1 MSPLHCTDHSL
12 VSAAELFYLSFA
24 SRKAHSFW
32 WFPHRIIQT
41 HLKSKKVNFP
51 SICLL
56 GVPVCWSPWLLCACL
71 CLSLSFYLFISLSS
85 HLSLFGRNCRGRK
98 FIFVFCCLCL
108 GFCYSASLF
117 LSLKH
122 FTFVKNNYA
131 SWLIIQ
137 HIAGV
142 VIFNNQYI
150 STITHSIKRCLSKAW
165 MKAKQFSK
173 PFITFCLFITCLL
186 GF

>member
-98 FIFVFCCLCL
+98 FIFVFLLFVSWVLLFCISVFIFETFYFCQKQLCL
-108 GFCYSASLF
+108 MTDYTAYCRGSYFQQSIHLNNNSQYKEMSL
-117 LSLKH
+117 
-122 FTFVKNNYA
+122 
-131 SWLIIQ
+131 
-137 HIAGV
+137 
-142 VIFNNQYI
+142 
-150 STITHSIKRCLSKAW
+150 
-165 MKAKQFSK
+165 
-173 PFITFCLFITCLL
+173 
-186 GF
+186 